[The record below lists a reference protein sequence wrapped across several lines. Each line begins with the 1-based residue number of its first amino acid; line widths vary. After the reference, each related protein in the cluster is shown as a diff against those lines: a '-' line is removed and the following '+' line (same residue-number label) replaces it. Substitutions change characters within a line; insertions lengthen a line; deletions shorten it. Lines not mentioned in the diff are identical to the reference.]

1 MEPKRVKLTTKL
13 VESLKPRE
21 KPYNVVDSE
30 LRGFLVRVQ
39 TSGVKSYYARYRV
52 QGRQTQMK
60 IADATVKTPAEARDK
75 AKKAMGEA
83 VDGKDPVVEKRARR
97 IHALGA
103 FLDKEY
109 GPKYLAH
116 KKSGDESYKRI
127 KSCFKDFLTR
137 KLTDPTLGNAL
148 TNWRSRRLSDGKDP
162 ATVNRDLATLRTAFS
177 WALDQGLI
185 KANPMAKIKPL
196 KLDKSPKVRYLNE
209 QEERRLLDALEARE
223 ERIRGGRDSF
233 NLWRRERGL
242 EPLPDLR
249 RYAFADYLK
258 PMVLLSLCTGMR
270 RGEVFNLEWAD
281 VDLDRSTVTVRG
293 VVAKTGTTRHIP
305 LNDLALETLQ
315 NWRAQTAGQGLVFP
329 ATRKAT
335 RKPPGAVGDDMPSW
349 VDATR
354 KRAKTPGAFDNVN
367 KAWRGLLDK
376 DHANISDFRWHD
388 LRHHF
393 ASKLVMA
400 GVDLNTVRDLL
411 GHTDLKMTLRYAH
424 LAPQAKAAA
433 VARIVFAQSNVVAF
447 QPVTRPEG
455 EQDGRAE

>member
-1 MEPKRVKLTTKL
+1 MRVKLTSKL

-30 LRGFLVRVQ
+30 LRGFLVRVEP
-39 TSGVKSYYARYRV
+39 SGVKSYFARYRV
-52 QGRQTQMK
+52 NGRQTQMK
-60 IADATVKTPAEARDK
+60 IADAAVKTPAEARDK

-83 VDGKDPVVEKRARR
+83 VDGKDPATEKRARR
-97 IHALGA
+97 IHMLGA
-103 FLDKEY
+103 YLDKEY

-116 KKSGDESYKRI
+116 KKSGGASYKRI
-127 KSCFKDFLTR
+127 KSCFKDFLMR
-137 KLTDPTLGNAL
+137 KLDDPTLHNAL
-148 TNWRSRRLSDGKDP
+148 VNWRSRRLSDGKDP
-162 ATVNRDLATLRTAFS
+162 ATVNRDLGTLRTAFS
-177 WALDQGLI
+177 WAVEQGLI
-185 KANPMAKIKPL
+185 KANPMQKIKPL
-196 KLDKSPKVRYLNE
+196 KLDKNPNVRYLDE
-209 QEERRLLDALEARE
+209 QEERRLLDALDTRE
-223 ERIRGGRDSF
+223 ERIRAGRDSF

-293 VVAKTGTTRHIP
+293 AVAKTGTTRHIP
-305 LNDLALETLQ
+305 LNDLAIGTLRG
-315 NWRAQTAGQGLVFP
+315 WRAQTDGAGLVFP
-329 ATRKAT
+329 AHSRKAT
-335 RKPPGAVGDDMPSW
+335 KAPADDDTPSW

-367 KAWRGLLDK
+367 TAWRMLLDK
-376 DHANISDFRWHD
+376 DHANISAFRWHD
-388 LRHHF
+388 MRHHF

-411 GHTDLKMTLRYAH
+411 GHTDLKMTVRYAH

-433 VARIVFAQSNVVAF
+433 VQKIVFAQSNVVAF
-447 QPVTRPEG
+447 PSTSNAK
-455 EQDGRAE
+455 D